1 MGEFEIHLIRKLTR
15 WWLFQVAYFR
25 GQKKTAI
32 SYLHDQKEDRL
43 RKSQNNR
50 KLVTSCKTTD
60 SKQKKPNKQLINIT
74 PTA

>member
-25 GQKKTAI
+25 GQKKTTI
-32 SYLHDQKEDRL
+32 SYLNDQKEDRL

-74 PTA
+74 PTV